1 MMSSNPRR
9 ILLAAVLVA
18 VGCLVWVTA
27 LFVGEGDLGA
37 IGASRIGRVDVLGM
51 IVDSEETVERITEL
65 DGDDSVAAILV
76 RIDSPGGGVGAS
88 QEIFEALMNIRRK
101 QHKKIVASIGGTG
114 ASGGYYVAAAA
125 DRIYANPGSLVGSIG
140 VIFETAVFEEL
151 MRKVGVQGEVIKSG
165 KFKDTGSPLRRM
177 TAEERALLQGV
188 IDDAHLQFVQAVSE
202 GRRVDVARVAAWAD
216 GRIYTGAQG
225 KKLGLID
232 ELGGLEEAIRGTA
245 RLVGIE
251 GKPEVAAPRK
261 RWSLKELITSRLP
274 TGVDRLL
281 TPLAPSGMQYLW
293 RP

>member
-1 MMSSNPRR
+1 MFSNPRR

-27 LFVGEGDLGA
+27 LFVGEGDLGS

-65 DGDDSVAAILV
+65 DGDDSIAAILV

-177 TAEERALLQGV
+177 TAEERALLQAV

-202 GRRVDVARVAAWAD
+202 GRRVDAARVAAWAD

-232 ELGGLEEAIRGTA
+232 ELGGLEEAVRGAA

-251 GKPEVAAPRK
+251 GKPEVATPRK

-281 TPLAPSGMQYLW
+281 TPLAPSGMLYLW